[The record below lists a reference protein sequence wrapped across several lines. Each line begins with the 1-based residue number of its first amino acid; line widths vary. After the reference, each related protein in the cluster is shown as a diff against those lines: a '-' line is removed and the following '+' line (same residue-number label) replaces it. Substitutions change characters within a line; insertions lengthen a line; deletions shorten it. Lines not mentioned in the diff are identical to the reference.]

1 MVRLFKP
8 SFRISYPRAAA
19 LAAMVAALIF
29 ASFSDSIAS
38 QEKKPDPAQSQKK
51 EDGKVPDQKE
61 LEKNRKKSEATKLSP
76 VETIVEVIIIAYG
89 GRPNLEAARK
99 SVHEIGTIRLATDQG
114 DLSGTFNLRS
124 MRREKSWQDLLRVDL
139 DLSPPENAQQQGAP
153 PVVKYTVAFN
163 GASVWS
169 AQNNQ
174 YVTPRPDAEAAF
186 RAQLTHDY
194 TTLLRYKEDGSKIEL
209 VGPDT
214 VVGIETNVIDLTL
227 PSGEKTRYWVSKE
240 FYRVLH
246 LEYEMKLTEGQE
258 PTKYRTSYFY
268 IPFRVVQ
275 NTLVPMRRV
284 MYQNGKFVQEIKL
297 NNVTYSAKI
306 EPEVFQHLQ
315 EQ

>member
-1 MVRLFKP
+1 MVRLVKP
-8 SFRISYPRAAA
+8 NFRFSHPRAAA
-19 LAAMVAALIF
+19 VAAMIAALIF

-38 QEKKPDPAQSQKK
+38 QEKKPDPPPAQKK
-51 EDGKVPDQKE
+51 DEGKVPDQKE
-61 LEKNRKKSEATKLSP
+61 LEKNRKKGEAIKLTP
-76 VETIVEVIIIAYG
+76 VETIVEVAILAYG

-99 SVHEIGTIRLATDQG
+99 SAHEIGTIRLATDQG
-114 DLSGTFNLRS
+114 DLTGTYNLRS

-139 DLSPPENAQQQGAP
+139 DLLPPENAQQQGALP
-153 PVVKYTVAFN
+153 AVKYTVAFN

-209 VGPDT
+209 IGPET
-214 VVGIETNVIDLTL
+214 VVGIDTNVIELTL
-227 PSGEKTRYWVSKE
+227 PSGEKTRYWISKE

-246 LEYEMKLTEGQE
+246 LEYEAKLGEGQE
-258 PTKYRTSYFY
+258 PTKYRISYFY
-268 IPFRVVQ
+268 IPFRVIQ

-297 NNVTYSAKI
+297 TNVTYSAKL